1 MGFAWCD
8 KGVLARFGDSDG
20 RCAKNGP
27 HAYTHRT
34 HTIAY
39 SGVPQNLTAGSML
52 YTLYRVITCE
62 ARVQSGLPH
71 LSTHIHTAFSLATLT
86 FDKHHKLP
94 YSDTYMLEALH
105 ITFTLLLGLWPLLL
119 ILLLISLLLVLWNN
133 ETPPGKDGN
142 S

>member
-39 SGVPQNLTAGSML
+39 SGVMLDLTAGSGITLALQGVLYAIHTL
-52 YTLYRVITCE
+52 YTLY
-62 ARVQSGLPH
+62 G
-71 LSTHIHTAFSLATLT
+71 
-86 FDKHHKLP
+86 
-94 YSDTYMLEALH
+94 
-105 ITFTLLLGLWPLLL
+105 
-119 ILLLISLLLVLWNN
+119 
-133 ETPPGKDGN
+133 
-142 S
+142 